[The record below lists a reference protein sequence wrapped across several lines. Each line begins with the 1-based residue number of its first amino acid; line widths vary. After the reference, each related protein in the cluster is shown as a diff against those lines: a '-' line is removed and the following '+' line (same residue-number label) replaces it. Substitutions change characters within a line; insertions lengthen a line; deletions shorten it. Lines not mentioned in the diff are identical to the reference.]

1 MLLSKNTNFQNTK
14 RTVKS
19 SNLIAFNTNK
29 LYNSTRLIA
38 PILFKTMKRNVLIAG
53 CIALISLTS
62 CTSKKEVKEEAG
74 KYTVTNAAVI
84 DTSFTKE
91 YVSQIRSVRNIE
103 IRAQEKGFLQNI
115 YVDEGQFV
123 KAGQVLFRIMPQL
136 YQAELQK
143 AQAEAQAATIEL
155 QNAKALADK
164 NVVSKSEQAMAQ
176 AKLEQA
182 KAEVA
187 MAKLHL
193 SFTEIKAPFDGTI
206 DRIPKKLGS
215 LIDEGELLTSLS
227 DNSQMFAYFN
237 VSEPEYLQYQT
248 DVKDRGDNQVSLL
261 LANNERLKYKG
272 KVEVIESEF
281 DPETGNIAFRA
292 KFPNNDK
299 LLRNGET
306 GKVLM
311 TIPMKKALIIPQK
324 ATYEIQD
331 KKYVFV
337 VNDKNVLKSKE
348 IKIVGQLPDLYIVKS
363 GITVNDKILLEGVQ
377 KANDDDKIQY
387 DYQDPKTVLSHL
399 RIKAE

>member
-1 MLLSKNTNFQNTK
+1 
-14 RTVKS
+14 
-19 SNLIAFNTNK
+19 
-29 LYNSTRLIA
+29 
-38 PILFKTMKRNVLIAG
+38 MKRNVLFAG
-53 CIALISLTS
+53 CIALLCLTS
-62 CTSKKEVKEEAG
+62 CTTKKEEKEEAG
-74 KYTVTNAAVI
+74 KFTVTNAAVI

-136 YQAELQK
+136 YEAELQK
-143 AQAEAQAATIEL
+143 AEAEAKAAGIEL

-176 AKLEQA
+176 AKFEQA

-187 MAKLHL
+187 MAKVHL
-193 SFTEIKAPFDGTI
+193 SFTEIRAPFDGTI

-248 DVKDRGDNQVSLL
+248 NVKDRGDSQVSLL
-261 LANNERLKYKG
+261 LANGERLKYRG

-306 GKVLM
+306 GKVEM
-311 TIPMKKALIIPQK
+311 TMPVKNAIIIPQK

-331 KKYVFV
+331 KMYVFV
-337 VNDKNVLKSKE
+337 VGNDNKLASRE
-348 IKIVGQLPDLYIVKS
+348 ITITGELPDLYVVAS
-363 GITVNDKILLEGVQ
+363 GLTATDKIVLDGVQ
-377 KANDDDKIQY
+377 KAKDDEKITY
-387 DYQDPKTVLSHL
+387 VYQKPQEVLANL
-399 RIKAE
+399 KLKAE